1 MGEFDTD
8 NDMMAEQQARYTDG
22 HSRQP
27 GDAAR
32 DIDARSEQDR
42 RAAHT
47 AAMREGRP
55 DDAVLEDNRAHLGS
69 SVPVTKRRSKI
80 IPPLAGRGRSLL
92 GD

>member
-8 NDMMAEQQARYTDG
+8 NDMMADQQARDTDG

-27 GDAAR
+27 GDVAR

-42 RAAHT
+42 RAAHK

-69 SVPVTKRRSKI
+69 PDTTQKRRSGV

>member
-8 NDMMAEQQARYTDG
+8 NDMMAEQQARDTDG

-47 AAMREGRP
+47 AAMR
-55 DDAVLEDNRAHLGS
+55 AVSYTHLTL
-69 SVPVTKRRSKI
+69 PTI
-80 IPPLAGRGRSLL
+80 LL
-92 GD
+92 V

>member
-8 NDMMAEQQARYTDG
+8 NDMMAEQQARDTDG

-47 AAMREGRP
+47 AAMRDGRP

-69 SVPVTKRRSKI
+69 SEPVTKRRSKI

>member
-8 NDMMAEQQARYTDG
+8 NDMMAEQQARDTDG

-27 GDAAR
+27 GDVAR
-32 DIDARSEQDR
+32 DIDARSGQDR

-69 SVPVTKRRSKI
+69 SEPVKKRRSKI

>member
-8 NDMMAEQQARYTDG
+8 NDMMADQQARDTRG

-27 GDAAR
+27 GDVAH
-32 DIDARSEQDR
+32 DIDARSGEDR
-42 RAAHT
+42 RAAHK
-47 AAMREGRP
+47 APMREGRS
-55 DDAVLEDNRAHLGS
+55 DDAVLEENRAHLGPS
-69 SVPVTKRRSKI
+69 EAAQKRRSRV

>member
-8 NDMMAEQQARYTDG
+8 NDMMADQQARDTHG

-27 GDAAR
+27 GDVAR
-32 DIDARSEQDR
+32 DIDTRSGEDR

-47 AAMREGRP
+47 AAMRSGKP
-55 DDAVLEDNRAHLGS
+55 DDAVLDENRAHIGDG
-69 SVPVTKRRSKI
+69 PTGRKQRSKI
-80 IPPLAGRGRSLL
+80 VPPLAGRGRSLL